1 MAGIA
6 AAVGIA
12 PARARVHAPTRSASI
27 AFPLHSG
34 ASDKSK
40 RMLPAGRT
48 IVSASFGDPGYWDDV
63 VSLMTPDVN
72 VNLGPE
78 SLAALA
84 IGGVLVLGH
93 SWESIE
99 ASRGWKEAKLRAQKE
114 AATSTS
120 PSSPSAAKTTKKPRT
135 TAAAKPMTKAER
147 EAAIAEAR
155 AERAAEL
162 DRRRR
167 DPLPPVPKAEIV
179 VCTNNACAKRGA
191 KELKAELERVGASAG
206 TGKCTVKGARCMD
219 ACGAGCVVKV
229 NGAGGLETFMHV
241 AASEAAAVMEL
252 ATGERVTSEAP
263 AR

>member
-6 AAVGIA
+6 SAVGIA

-99 ASRGWKEAKLRAQKE
+99 ASRGWKKAKAQKE

-120 PSSPSAAKTTKKPRT
+120 PSSPSAAETTKKPRT

>member
-6 AAVGIA
+6 AAVGIV

-34 ASDKSK
+34 AIGQ

-63 VSLMTPDVN
+63 VSLMTPDVI

-99 ASRGWKEAKLRAQKE
+99 SSRGWKEAKAQKE

>member
-34 ASDKSK
+34 AIGQ
-40 RMLPAGRT
+40 RMMPAGRT

-99 ASRGWKEAKLRAQKE
+99 ASRGWKQAKEAKE

>member
-34 ASDKSK
+34 AIGQ
-40 RMLPAGRT
+40 RMMPAGRT

-191 KELKAELERVGASAG
+191 KELKAELERVGASVG

>member
-34 ASDKSK
+34 AIGQ
-40 RMLPAGRT
+40 RMMPAGRT

-252 ATGERVTSEAP
+252 ATGQRVTSEAP

>member
-34 ASDKSK
+34 AIGQ
-40 RMLPAGRT
+40 RMMPAGRT

-99 ASRGWKEAKLRAQKE
+99 ASRGWKQAKAQKE

-191 KELKAELERVGASAG
+191 KELKAELERVGASVG

>member
-6 AAVGIA
+6 AAVGIV

-34 ASDKSK
+34 AIGQ
-40 RMLPAGRT
+40 RMMPAGRT

-99 ASRGWKEAKLRAQKE
+99 SSRGWKKAKAQKE

-120 PSSPSAAKTTKKPRT
+120 PSSPSAAETTKKPRT

-241 AASEAAAVMEL
+241 DASEAAAVMEL
-252 ATGERVTSEAP
+252 ATGQRVTSEAP

>member
-1 MAGIA
+1 
-6 AAVGIA
+6 
-12 PARARVHAPTRSASI
+12 
-27 AFPLHSG
+27 
-34 ASDKSK
+34 
-40 RMLPAGRT
+40 MLPAGRT

>member
-34 ASDKSK
+34 AIGQ
-40 RMLPAGRT
+40 RMMPAGRT

-99 ASRGWKEAKLRAQKE
+99 ASRGWKAGEGPEGSRDFHLPILAF
-114 AATSTS
+114 
-120 PSSPSAAKTTKKPRT
+120 
-135 TAAAKPMTKAER
+135 
-147 EAAIAEAR
+147 
-155 AERAAEL
+155 
-162 DRRRR
+162 RR
-167 DPLPPVPKAEIV
+167 
-179 VCTNNACAKRGA
+179 
-191 KELKAELERVGASAG
+191 
-206 TGKCTVKGARCMD
+206 
-219 ACGAGCVVKV
+219 
-229 NGAGGLETFMHV
+229 
-241 AASEAAAVMEL
+241 
-252 ATGERVTSEAP
+252 
-263 AR
+263 

>member
-6 AAVGIA
+6 SAVGIV

-34 ASDKSK
+34 AIGQSK

-99 ASRGWKEAKLRAQKE
+99 ASRGWKEAKAQKE

-120 PSSPSAAKTTKKPRT
+120 PSSPSAAETTKKPRT
-135 TAAAKPMTKAER
+135 PAAAKPMTKAER

-252 ATGERVTSEAP
+252 ATGQRVTSEAP

>member
-1 MAGIA
+1 
-6 AAVGIA
+6 
-12 PARARVHAPTRSASI
+12 
-27 AFPLHSG
+27 
-34 ASDKSK
+34 
-40 RMLPAGRT
+40 
-48 IVSASFGDPGYWDDV
+48 
-63 VSLMTPDVN
+63 
-72 VNLGPE
+72 
-78 SLAALA
+78 
-84 IGGVLVLGH
+84 
-93 SWESIE
+93 
-99 ASRGWKEAKLRAQKE
+99 
-114 AATSTS
+114 
-120 PSSPSAAKTTKKPRT
+120 
-135 TAAAKPMTKAER
+135 MTKAER

-191 KELKAELERVGASAG
+191 KELKAELERVGASVG

>member
-12 PARARVHAPTRSASI
+12 PARARVHAPTRSPPI
-27 AFPLHSG
+27 AFPLQ
-34 ASDKSK
+34 
-40 RMLPAGRT
+40 RMMPAGRT

-99 ASRGWKEAKLRAQKE
+99 ASRGWKQAKAQKE

-120 PSSPSAAKTTKKPRT
+120 PSSPSAAETTKKPRT

>member
-34 ASDKSK
+34 AIGQ
-40 RMLPAGRT
+40 RMMPAGRT

-99 ASRGWKEAKLRAQKE
+99 ASRGWKQAKAQKE

-120 PSSPSAAKTTKKPRT
+120 PSSPSAAETTKKPRT

-191 KELKAELERVGASAG
+191 KELKAELERVGASVG

-229 NGAGGLETFMHV
+229 NGAVGLETFMHV
-241 AASEAAAVMEL
+241 DASEAAAVMEL

-263 AR
+263 ARWT

>member
-6 AAVGIA
+6 AAVGIV

-34 ASDKSK
+34 AIGQ
-40 RMLPAGRT
+40 RMMPAGRT

-78 SLAALA
+78 SLTALA

-99 ASRGWKEAKLRAQKE
+99 ASRGWKEAKAQKE

-241 AASEAAAVMEL
+241 GASEAAAVMEL

>member
-34 ASDKSK
+34 AIGQ
-40 RMLPAGRT
+40 RMMPAGRT

-99 ASRGWKEAKLRAQKE
+99 ASRGWKQAKAQKE

>member
-6 AAVGIA
+6 AAVGIV
-12 PARARVHAPTRSASI
+12 PARARVHAPTRLAPI
-27 AFPLHSG
+27 AFPFHSG
-34 ASDKSK
+34 AIGQ

-99 ASRGWKEAKLRAQKE
+99 ASRGWKQAKAQKE

-120 PSSPSAAKTTKKPRT
+120 PSSPSAAETTKKPRT

-167 DPLPPVPKAEIV
+167 DPLLPVPKAEIV

-191 KELKAELERVGASAG
+191 KELKAELERVGASVG

>member
-6 AAVGIA
+6 AAVGIV

-34 ASDKSK
+34 AIGQ
-40 RMLPAGRT
+40 RMMPAGRT

-120 PSSPSAAKTTKKPRT
+120 PSAPSAAKTTKKPRT

-191 KELKAELERVGASAG
+191 KELKAELERVGASVG

-252 ATGERVTSEAP
+252 ATGQRVTSEAP

>member
-34 ASDKSK
+34 AIGQSK

-99 ASRGWKEAKLRAQKE
+99 ASRGWKQAKEAKE

>member
-12 PARARVHAPTRSASI
+12 PACARVHAPTRSASI

-34 ASDKSK
+34 AIGQSK

-99 ASRGWKEAKLRAQKE
+99 ASRGWKQAKEAKE

-135 TAAAKPMTKAER
+135 TAAAKPMTKTER
-147 EAAIAEAR
+147 EAAIADAR

-252 ATGERVTSEAP
+252 ATGQRVTSEAP

>member
-1 MAGIA
+1 
-6 AAVGIA
+6 
-12 PARARVHAPTRSASI
+12 
-27 AFPLHSG
+27 
-34 ASDKSK
+34 
-40 RMLPAGRT
+40 MLPAGRT

-99 ASRGWKEAKLRAQKE
+99 ASRGWKQAKEAKE

-135 TAAAKPMTKAER
+135 TAAAKPMTKTER
-147 EAAIAEAR
+147 EAAIADAR

>member
-1 MAGIA
+1 M
-6 AAVGIA
+6 
-12 PARARVHAPTRSASI
+12 
-27 AFPLHSG
+27 
-34 ASDKSK
+34 
-40 RMLPAGRT
+40 MPAGRT

-99 ASRGWKEAKLRAQKE
+99 ASRGWKEAKAQKE

-120 PSSPSAAKTTKKPRT
+120 PSSPSAAETTKKPRT
-135 TAAAKPMTKAER
+135 TAAAKHMTRAER

>member
-34 ASDKSK
+34 AIGQ
-40 RMLPAGRT
+40 RMMPAGRT

>member
-6 AAVGIA
+6 SAVGIA

-34 ASDKSK
+34 AIGQSK

-99 ASRGWKEAKLRAQKE
+99 ASRGWKQAQAQKE

-120 PSSPSAAKTTKKPRT
+120 PSSPSAAETTKKPRT
-135 TAAAKPMTKAER
+135 TAAAKPMTKVER

-252 ATGERVTSEAP
+252 ATGQRVTSEAP

>member
-12 PARARVHAPTRSASI
+12 PARARVHAPTRSAPI

-34 ASDKSK
+34 AIDKSK

-99 ASRGWKEAKLRAQKE
+99 ASRGWKQAKEAKE

-135 TAAAKPMTKAER
+135 TAAAKPMTKTER
-147 EAAIAEAR
+147 EAAIADAR

>member
-34 ASDKSK
+34 AIGQ
-40 RMLPAGRT
+40 RMMPAGRT

-99 ASRGWKEAKLRAQKE
+99 ASRGWKEAKAQKE

-191 KELKAELERVGASAG
+191 KELKAELERVGASVG

>member
-1 MAGIA
+1 M
-6 AAVGIA
+6 
-12 PARARVHAPTRSASI
+12 
-27 AFPLHSG
+27 
-34 ASDKSK
+34 
-40 RMLPAGRT
+40 MPAGRT

-99 ASRGWKEAKLRAQKE
+99 ASRGWKEAKAQKE

-120 PSSPSAAKTTKKPRT
+120 PSSPSAAETTKKPRT

-155 AERAAEL
+155 VERAAEL

-191 KELKAELERVGASAG
+191 KELKAELEAEKQAKE
-206 TGKCTVKGARCMD
+206 TKGAK
-219 ACGAGCVVKV
+219 AGKK
-229 NGAGGLETFMHV
+229 EKKEKT
-241 AASEAAAVMEL
+241 
-252 ATGERVTSEAP
+252 P
-263 AR
+263 AKEKKAKAKK

>member
-6 AAVGIA
+6 AAVGIV

-34 ASDKSK
+34 AIGQ
-40 RMLPAGRT
+40 RMMPAGRT

-99 ASRGWKEAKLRAQKE
+99 ASRGWKQAKAQKE

-120 PSSPSAAKTTKKPRT
+120 PSSPSAAETTKKPRT

-206 TGKCTVKGARCMD
+206 TDKCTVKGARCMD

-241 AASEAAAVMEL
+241 GASEAAAVMEL